1 MAGCD
6 FGILVV
12 LSQLVTLD
20 GDILYESLDGPCYQL
35 WGGLLDLANLLVCLH
50 DLLDAVQWQF
60 LSIALL
66 HRLIHFRCF
75 CLTILI

>member
-35 WGGLLDLANLLVCLH
+35 WGGLLDLANLLVSLH
-50 DLLDAVQWQF
+50 DLLDAV
-60 LSIALL
+60 
-66 HRLIHFRCF
+66 
-75 CLTILI
+75 